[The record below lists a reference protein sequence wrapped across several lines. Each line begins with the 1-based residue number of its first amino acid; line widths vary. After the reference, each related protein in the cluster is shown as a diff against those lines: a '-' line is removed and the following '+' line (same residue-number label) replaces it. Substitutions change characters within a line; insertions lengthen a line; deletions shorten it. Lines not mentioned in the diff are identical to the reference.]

1 MGDRFETG
9 RLEAFSDGV
18 FAIAITLLVLDI
30 GVPDEAFD
38 DLWRGIGDQWPAYL
52 AYATSFWTIG
62 GLWTAHH
69 ALFRRLRYADGLLIR
84 ANLLLLLVVAFLP
97 FPTRLVGEAVGTD
110 TGEQAAV
117 LFYGATLF
125 VISVIATGMCEY
137 AASRR
142 ELLAADDVA
151 AALRA
156 LAKQTRPTL
165 AFYGLVLL
173 LALLAPSVAAFGF
186 LVIALISVLRPSG
199 GRSAEPRGA

>member
-1 MGDRFETG
+1 MVDRFETD

-62 GLWTAHH
+62 GLWIAHH
-69 ALFRRLRYADGLLIR
+69 GLFRRLRYADGLLMR

-110 TGEQAAV
+110 TGEQASV
-117 LFYGATLF
+117 LFFGATLF

-151 AALRA
+151 TALRA
-156 LAKQTRPTL
+156 LATRTRPTP
-165 AFYGLVLL
+165 AFYVLVLL
-173 LALLAPSVAAFGF
+173 LAVLAPRVAAFGF
-186 LVIALISVLRPSG
+186 LAVALATILVP
-199 GRSAEPRGA
+199 GRGRGVARRHT

>member
-1 MGDRFETG
+1 VVDRFETA

-38 DLWRGIGDQWPAYL
+38 DLWRGIGDQWPSYL

-62 GLWTAHH
+62 GLWIAHH
-69 ALFRRLRYADGLLIR
+69 ALFRRLRYADGLLMR

-117 LFYGATLF
+117 LFFGATLF

-142 ELLAADDVA
+142 ELLVTTTSPRRSGRSPRGPD
-151 AALRA
+151 R
-156 LAKQTRPTL
+156 RPPSTVS
-165 AFYGLVLL
+165 YCCSPCSHPGSP
-173 LALLAPSVAAFGF
+173 PSV
-186 LVIALISVLRPSG
+186 SW
-199 GRSAEPRGA
+199 